1 MAVGD
6 NQTPFGPRALAAVF
20 DDNRWQRTVTPT
32 LSGVLAAVSCPAT
45 RGCVAVGTRFWSS
58 GRSVPLAEFWDGDW
72 DLLSARDPAVRGE
85 VGSTL
90 SGVSCRSAWSCIAVG
105 EAQTRSGALTLA
117 ERWDGTRWRVQRT
130 TNVRHARASVL
141 SNVSCAGRGACIAV
155 GNYVSVAK
163 KDSALVERWSGSS
176 WRIQPTPSVGQG
188 RASELSAVAC
198 PAPKMCVAVG
208 SYGASPS
215 MTLAETWDG
224 TRWHLQSPPNPAH
237 ATASVLEG
245 VSCPSSTHCIAV
257 GYYRSSSGRY
267 VTLIEMWNGT
277 RWSIQRSPP
286 ERNSANLIT
295 VSCHRLRHCVAVGY
309 LESGS
314 GMRPLAV
321 ASSGPTWTTQSF
333 PAR

>member
-1 MAVGD
+1 
-6 NQTPFGPRALAAVF
+6 
-20 DDNRWQRTVTPT
+20 
-32 LSGVLAAVSCPAT
+32 
-45 RGCVAVGTRFWSS
+45 
-58 GRSVPLAEFWDGDW
+58 
-72 DLLSARDPAVRGE
+72 
-85 VGSTL
+85 
-90 SGVSCRSAWSCIAVG
+90 
-105 EAQTRSGALTLA
+105 
-117 ERWDGTRWRVQRT
+117 
-130 TNVRHARASVL
+130 
-141 SNVSCAGRGACIAV
+141 
-155 GNYVSVAK
+155 
-163 KDSALVERWSGSS
+163 
-176 WRIQPTPSVGQG
+176 
-188 RASELSAVAC
+188 
-198 PAPKMCVAVG
+198 MCVAVG

-295 VSCHRLRHCVAVGY
+295 VSCHRLRHCAAVGY
-309 LESGS
+309 LENGS
-314 GMRPLAV
+314 RMRPLAV